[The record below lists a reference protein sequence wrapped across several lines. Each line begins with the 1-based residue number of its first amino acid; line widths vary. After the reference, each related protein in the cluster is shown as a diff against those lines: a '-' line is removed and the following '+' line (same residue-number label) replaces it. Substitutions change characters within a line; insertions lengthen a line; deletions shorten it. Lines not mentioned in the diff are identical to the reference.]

1 MNTNII
7 DAKINTLQI
16 DLGVESDEDMIY
28 RKMVKDLFEVVMDLN
43 GDFDYDAD
51 EVNTEYVRG
60 QIELI
65 ANMPALKFQN
75 EEVKDVLIEI
85 VETLTGCTI

>member
-7 DAKINTLQI
+7 DEKINTLQI
-16 DLGVESDEDMIY
+16 DMGIESDENLIY
-28 RKMVKDLFEVVMDLN
+28 RKKVKDLFEVVMDLN
-43 GDFDYDAD
+43 DDFDYDAD

-65 ANMPALKFQN
+65 ANIPTLKFQS